1 MSTVKVDLERQLRRQ
16 TLWLKD
22 SWMWLLKNEV
32 LQATDAE
39 GRRLKAL
46 DVGCGPGFVMETLGE
61 LLEVK
66 GVDID
71 SDMVDACRSRGL
83 DVAQADACELPFE
96 DASFDIV
103 YCSFLLLWLRDPAR
117 AVGEMRRVS
126 KKWVICLAEPDYGGR
141 IDFPSELS
149 DLTRLIAEGIESEG
163 GDPFVGRRV
172 RSLFRVCGMDA
183 RIGIHPGVWDIDRL
197 RSESRDEWHWAEQMP
212 CREVDQHRLEK
223 LRGTWDRALRD
234 GTLFQFNPVF
244 YAIAEK

>member
-22 SWMWLLKNEV
+22 SWMWLFRNEV
-32 LQATDAE
+32 LRGTDAE

-46 DVGCGPGFVMETLGE
+46 DVGCGPGFVMEALGD
-61 LLEVK
+61 LFEVR

-71 SDMVDACRSRGL
+71 SDMVKACRSRGL
-83 DVAQADACELPFE
+83 DVVQADACELPFE

-103 YCSFLLLWLRDPAR
+103 YCSFLLLWLRDPTR

-141 IDFPSELS
+141 VDFPSELS

-163 GDPFVGRRV
+163 GDPFVGRRI
-172 RSLFRVCGMDA
+172 RSFFRECGMDA

-197 RSESRDEWHWAEQMP
+197 RSESHDEMYWVEQIP
-212 CREVDQHRLEK
+212 CRETDQPRLEK
-223 LRGTWDRALRD
+223 LRGIWDRALRD
-234 GTLFQFNPVF
+234 ETLFQFNPVF
-244 YAIAEK
+244 YAIAKR